1 MGHDEEAEERPPQR
15 RHRQRRSAEGR
26 EEVGGDGHEDE
37 SQGGQIERR
46 AQGQRR
52 IEQYAQRRH
61 RQRDLHARDGDG
73 QEEGVPAEAGVGE
86 GGGGFPADPRRAYIL
101 QCAAMPLLDRLVL
114 REIAVPLGVG
124 LLAIVQLL
132 VILQLLQLNEVVFGS
147 AITLSDLARMTA
159 ALAPHFLV
167 VAVPLAF
174 MLGVQLGL
182 GRLAGNQELLALSAA
197 GSIPAPVPRAGGHRR
212 APLGS
217 RAGACALGGALGA
230 AGAEQ
235 GAQRR
240 DQAQL
245 QEGLEPG
252 IFNDQLPRFMVYVTS
267 EDGSRAAPSATWQG
281 VLIEDDVG
289 DGAPLLALAETG
301 RDRGRGRRGAGAPSL
316 PRRAAPHGG
325 EGRDGGPFREGSFLV
340 GVQGPLSMKNR
351 FAGNE
356 ASLTEEQIRARIP
369 ELRRMNRPR
378 EAARLEV
385 DLARRWGVPFAC
397 VLFAFLGVPLAVATR
412 GTRGSAYLITMAVFI
427 AFYALQRF
435 GVALAENGMNPWVA
449 GLLPDAVVAAMGAA
463 YTRVL
468 VRSGVGTPR

>member
-1 MGHDEEAEERPPQR
+1 
-15 RHRQRRSAEGR
+15 
-26 EEVGGDGHEDE
+26 
-37 SQGGQIERR
+37 
-46 AQGQRR
+46 
-52 IEQYAQRRH
+52 
-61 RQRDLHARDGDG
+61 
-73 QEEGVPAEAGVGE
+73 
-86 GGGGFPADPRRAYIL
+86 
-101 QCAAMPLLDRLVL
+101 MPLLDRLVL

-147 AITLSDLARMTA
+147 AITLWDLARVTA

-182 GRLAGNQELLALSAA
+182 GRLAGDQELLALSAA
-197 GSIPAPVPRAGGHRR
+197 GSHPLRLYRVPVII
-212 APLGS
+212 
-217 RAGACALGGALGA
+217 GALLSVA
-230 AGAEQ
+230 VLALARWAEPWGLQ
-235 GAQRR
+235 ELNKVLNGVIKRN
-240 DQAQL
+240 L

-267 EDGSRAAPSATWQG
+267 EEGAEGSPYATWQG

-289 DGAPLLALAETG
+289 DGAPLLALAEVG
-301 RDRGRGRRGAGAPSL
+301 RIEDA
-316 PRRAAPHGG
+316 GG
-325 EGRDGGPFREGSFLV
+325 EALALHLSRGELHRMEAKGETVARFREGSFLV

-351 FAGNE
+351 FAANE

-369 ELRRMNRPR
+369 ELRRLNRPR

-412 GTRGSAYLITMAVFI
+412 GTRGSAYLITVAVFI

-435 GVALAENGMNPWVA
+435 GVALAESGMNPWVA
-449 GLLPDAVVAAMGAA
+449 GLLPDAVVAAMGAG
-463 YTRVL
+463 YTREL
-468 VRSGVGTPR
+468 VRSGVGKPR